1 MPVAPAEGGGRFG
14 GRWCGA
20 DCSGRRH
27 QMTGQGAAVPEERR
41 GDGRS
46 ERSRIGNGR
55 FSGKAGAVTLWFL
68 QVGPSTSS
76 AFLHTLG
83 KSMPTSRRRI
93 PTRLHRLPHC
103 QAVSAWI
110 SAVIA
115 WAAAVSLARPAGT
128 LLRSRARCPGP
139 RASRRPRNGVPHL
152 RVVPVARAG
161 ARGSLGASVSSRQR
175 ARWPG
180 GTPGRADVPDAG
192 DHRGMSG
199 DGPLPSS
206 GEWGGRRRSAS
217 AADDAV
223 PPAWISGSSGQW
235 RRARP

>member
-1 MPVAPAEGGGRFG
+1 MTVAR
-14 GRWCGA
+14 
-20 DCSGRRH
+20 
-27 QMTGQGAAVPEERR
+27 
-41 GDGRS
+41 
-46 ERSRIGNGR
+46 NGR
-55 FSGKAGAVTLWFL
+55 ASGMGVSPGRPVAVTLWFL
-68 QVGPSTSS
+68 QAGPSTSS
-76 AFLHTLG
+76 ALLHTPG

-103 QAVSAWI
+103 QADSAWI
-110 SAVIA
+110 SARHRLGRRGEPGA
-115 WAAAVSLARPAGT
+115 SSGAVVALPEGDV
-128 LLRSRARCPGP
+128 GP
-139 RASRRPRNGVPHL
+139 QDCRGRGPPRKAMWPHFD
-152 RVVPVARAG
+152 RVVPVARGAG

-217 AADDAV
+217 AAYDAL
-223 PPAWISGSSGQW
+223 PPAWISGSSAQW